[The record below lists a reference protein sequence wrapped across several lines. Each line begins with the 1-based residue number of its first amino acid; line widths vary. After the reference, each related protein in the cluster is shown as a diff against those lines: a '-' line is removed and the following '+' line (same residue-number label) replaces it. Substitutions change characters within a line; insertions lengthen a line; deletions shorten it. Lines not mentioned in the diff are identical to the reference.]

1 MTVTAYFVEVA
12 PPPRVGPDPQEAPA
26 RPRGTANAWPRRV
39 VRKDLADLPVGTRS
53 RTRTA
58 LGHVVLGLLSVVCVF
73 PVYWMYIVAFREP
86 GTALGQSLLPWPV
99 SLANVRHVWDA
110 IPMGRMLANT
120 FLVALVSAVGQ
131 TLIALLAAYAFA
143 AWRFFG
149 QRVLFLLFVGTWLVP
164 FQVTMIP
171 NYVTLSKLGLLNT
184 LSGIVVPTLCSAM
197 AVLMLRQHLAAFPKE
212 LLDASRMDGRTSWGT
227 LWRVVVPNMR
237 PALASLFI
245 LLFISAWNEYFWPAM
260 VLQRS
265 DSVVQVGIR
274 GFMGAEGNN
283 WGALMAASGLACL
296 PILLL
301 YVVLQRHVIDAFVR
315 SGLK

>member
-1 MTVTAYFVEVA
+1 M
-12 PPPRVGPDPQEAPA
+12 Q
-26 RPRGTANAWPRRV
+26 
-39 VRKDLADLPVGTRS
+39 
-53 RTRTA
+53 
-58 LGHVVLGLLSVVCVF
+58 
-73 PVYWMYIVAFREP
+73 
-86 GTALGQSLLPWPV
+86 
-99 SLANVRHVWDA
+99 HVWNT
-110 IPMGRMLANT
+110 IPMGRMLLNT
-120 FLVALVSAVGQ
+120 FAVALATAVGQ
-131 TLIALLAAYAFA
+131 TLIALFAAYAFS
-143 AWRFFG
+143 AWKFFG
-149 QRVLFLLFVGTWLVP
+149 QRVLFLLFVGSWLVP

-197 AVLMLRQHLAAFPKE
+197 AVLMLRQHLSAFPKE
-212 LLDASRMDGRTSWGT
+212 LLDAAKMDGRTSWGT
-227 LWRVVVPNMR
+227 LWTVVVPNLR

-260 VLQRS
+260 VLQRA

-296 PILLL
+296 PIFLL